1 MPDTNSVVHCVANG
15 DLFFLSMHL
24 FSAGNVVEG
33 FNLAQ
38 KGILPLLL

>member
-1 MPDTNSVVHCVANG
+1 MKA
-15 DLFFLSMHL
+15 LLSMHL

-33 FNLAQ
+33 FNLAK